1 MNPPPERVYLWPNGS
16 LQVSHVQPED
26 TAEYYCEMMTTS
38 NIHALQTHAIEVQ
51 YAPSIVLSRTGVQEV
66 PIRAV
71 FEIICEAKGV
81 PHPVISWRKN
91 GIDLKND
98 MVGNRRVL
106 TVEIKSREDS
116 GTIECLAMNGV
127 GTPAVDTLHVNVLCK
142 LFSVFPLT
150 ISVSSPVVDLDIFP
164 SY

>member
-38 NIHALQTHAIEVQ
+38 NVHALQTHAIEVQ

-66 PIRAV
+66 PIRGV
-71 FEIICEAKGV
+71 FEVICEAKGV
-81 PHPVISWRKN
+81 PHPLISWRKN
-91 GIDLKND
+91 GIDLEND
-98 MVGNRRVL
+98 KVGNRRVL

-127 GTPAVDTLHVNVLCK
+127 GSPAVDTLHVNVLCK
-142 LFSVFPLT
+142 FCRLFILVHLW
-150 ISVSSPVVDLDIFP
+150 
-164 SY
+164 